1 MPSPAHHEPGNA
13 GPGLSMF
20 GYYLQ
25 LGLRS
30 LRRNPILTALM
41 VVGIGLGIAAS
52 MTTLTVLHL
61 MGSDPIPSKSDR
73 LHYVQ
78 LDNWSGDQP
87 YYDDGRP
94 PDQVTYRDAV
104 ALMEAGKADRQA
116 AMFKL
121 SMPIQPENPDVK
133 PFQSLGRVTYND
145 FFAMFEPRF
154 TYGGPWNSEQDK
166 GHARVVVL
174 SHDTNEKLFGGQ
186 DSVGKTVRMD
196 GTDYRVVGVLAD
208 WNLRFKYYDL
218 TNGAFT
224 DEDEFFMPFT
234 TAIDLQKRSTGNN
247 SCWRSPEGDGWQSYI
262 DSDCVWIQMWVELD
276 SPARLAE
283 YQGFL
288 DRYVGEQK
296 KLGRFPRPLNN
307 RLLDVNAWMQDQR
320 VVSRDVE
327 VQTGLAFAF
336 LIVCLVN
343 TIGLLLA
350 KFTRKA
356 GEIGLRR
363 ALGASRREVFTQF
376 LVESGVVGL
385 TGGVLGLM
393 LTGLGLLA
401 VRALYE
407 DYQSVAQLDW
417 TMVLV
422 TIVLAIVSALLA
434 GLYPTW
440 RACRVQPAAQLKV

>member
-1 MPSPAHHEPGNA
+1 
-13 GPGLSMF
+13 MF
-20 GYYLQ
+20 AYYLQ

-41 VVGIGLGIAAS
+41 VVGIALGIAAS
-52 MTTLTVLHL
+52 MTTLTVMHL
-61 MGSDPIPSKSDR
+61 MGSNPIPWKSDK

-78 LDNWSGDQP
+78 LDNWSADQP

-94 PDQVTYRDAV
+94 PDQVTYQDAV
-104 ALMEAGKADRQA
+104 ALMKAGKADKQA

-121 SMPIQPENPDVK
+121 SLPVQPENKDLK
-133 PFQSLGRVTYND
+133 PFQSLGRVTYTD
-145 FFAMFEPRF
+145 FFAMFEPKF
-154 TYGGPWNSEQDK
+154 KYGGAWNHDQDDS
-166 GHARVVVL
+166 HARVIVL
-174 SHDTNEKLFGGQ
+174 GKDINEKLFGGQ
-186 DSVGKTVRMD
+186 DSTGKSVRMN
-196 GTDYRVVGVLAD
+196 GIDYSIVGVLDA
-208 WNLRFKYYDL
+208 WNLRSRYYDL
-218 TNGAFT
+218 TNGAFA
-224 DEDEFFMPFT
+224 EPDEFFMPFT
-234 TAIDLQKRSTGNN
+234 TAIDLKQRASGNN
-247 SCWRSPEGDGWQSYI
+247 SCWKSPGGEGWDPYLA
-262 DSDCVWIQMWVELD
+262 SDCVWIQMWVQLD

-283 YQGFL
+283 YKSFL
-288 DRYVGEQK
+288 DNYVSEQK

-307 RLLDVNAWMQDQR
+307 RLLNVTEWMRDQQ

-336 LIVCLVN
+336 LVVCLVN

-350 KFTRKA
+350 KFTRKS

-385 TGGVLGLM
+385 SGGVLGLM
-393 LTGLGLLA
+393 LSGLGLLA
-401 VRALYE
+401 VRALYTE
-407 DYQSVAQLDW
+407 YKTVANLDW
-417 TMVLV
+417 AMVAT
-422 TIVLAIVSALLA
+422 TIVLAVVSALLA

>member
-1 MPSPAHHEPGNA
+1 
-13 GPGLSMF
+13 MF
-20 GYYLQ
+20 AYYLQ

-61 MGSDPIPSKSDR
+61 MGSNPIPWKSDK

-78 LDNWSGDQP
+78 LDNWSADDP
-87 YYDDGRP
+87 FFDDGRP

-104 ALMEAGKADRQA
+104 ALMEAGKADKQA

-121 SMPIQPENPDVK
+121 SLPIQPENKELK
-133 PFQSLGRVTYND
+133 PFQSLGRVTYAD

-154 TYGGPWNSEQDK
+154 KYGGAWNRDQDHS
-166 GHARVVVL
+166 HARVVVL
-174 SHDTNEKLFGGQ
+174 GKDINEKLFGGQ
-186 DSVGKTVRMD
+186 DSVGRTVRMN
-196 GTDYRVVGVLAD
+196 GVDYSIVGVLDD
-208 WNLRFKYYDL
+208 WKLHSKYYDL
-218 TNGAFT
+218 TVGAFS
-224 DEDEFFMPFT
+224 EPDEFFMPFT
-234 TAIDLQKRSTGNN
+234 TAIDLKQRASGNN
-247 SCWRSPEGDGWQSYI
+247 SCWKTPADGWDAYL
-262 DSDCVWIQMWVELD
+262 DSDCIWIQMWVQLD

-283 YQGFL
+283 YKSFL
-288 DRYVGEQK
+288 DSYVGEQK
-296 KLGRFPRPLNN
+296 KLGRFPRPINN
-307 RLLDVNAWMQDQR
+307 RLLDVTEWMRDQR
-320 VVSRDVE
+320 VISRDVE

-336 LIVCLVN
+336 LAVCLVN

-350 KFTRKA
+350 KFTRKS

-363 ALGASRREVFTQF
+363 ALGASRREVFAQF
-376 LVESGVVGL
+376 LIESGVVGL
-385 TGGVLGLM
+385 TGGFLGLL

-401 VRALYE
+401 VRALYTE
-407 DYQSVAQLDW
+407 YKTVAQLDW
-417 TMVLV
+417 SMIAT
-422 TIVLAIVSALLA
+422 TIVLAITSAVLA

>member
-1 MPSPAHHEPGNA
+1 
-13 GPGLSMF
+13 MF
-20 GYYLQ
+20 AYYLQ

-41 VVGIGLGIAAS
+41 VVGIALGIAAS

-61 MGSDPIPSKSDR
+61 MGSNPIPWKSDK

-94 PDQVTYRDAV
+94 PDQVTYQDAV
-104 ALMEAGKADRQA
+104 ALMKAAKADKQA

-121 SMPIQPENPDVK
+121 SMPVQPENKDLK
-133 PFQSLGRVTYND
+133 PFQALARVTYAD

-154 TYGGPWNSEQDK
+154 KYGAAWNHDQDE
-166 GHARVVVL
+166 GHARVIVL
-174 SHDTNEKLFGGQ
+174 GDEMNEKLFGGQ
-186 DSVGKTVRMD
+186 DSTGKSVRLN
-196 GTDYRVVGVLAD
+196 GIDYTVVGVLD
-208 WNLRFKYYDL
+208 KWKLRSRYYDL
-218 TNGAFT
+218 TNGSFA
-224 DEDEFFMPFT
+224 DPDEFFMPFT
-234 TAIDLQKRSTGNN
+234 TAIDLKQRSTGNN
-247 SCWRSPEGDGWQSYI
+247 SCWKSSGDGWDAYLA
-262 DSDCVWIQMWVELD
+262 SDCVWMQMWVQLD

-283 YQGFL
+283 YKSFL
-288 DRYVGEQK
+288 DNYVNEQK

-307 RLLDVNAWMQDQR
+307 RLLNVTEWMKDQK
-320 VVSRDVE
+320 VVSRDME

-336 LIVCLVN
+336 LAVCLVN

-350 KFTRKA
+350 KFTRKS

-363 ALGASRREVFTQF
+363 ALGASRRDVFTQF

-401 VRALYE
+401 VRALYTE
-407 DYQSVAQLDW
+407 YKTVASLDW
-417 TMVLV
+417 SMVAT
-422 TIVLAIVSALLA
+422 TILLAIASALLA

>member
-1 MPSPAHHEPGNA
+1 
-13 GPGLSMF
+13 MF
-20 GYYLQ
+20 AYYLQ

-41 VVGIGLGIAAS
+41 VAGIALGIAAS

-61 MGSDPIPSKSDR
+61 MGSNPIPWKSDK

-94 PDQVTYRDAV
+94 PDQVTYQDAV
-104 ALMEAGKADRQA
+104 ALMKAAKADKQA
-116 AMFKL
+116 AMYKL
-121 SMPIQPENPDVK
+121 SLPVQPENKDLK
-133 PFQSLGRVTYND
+133 PFQALARVTYAD

-154 TYGGPWNSEQDK
+154 KYGAPWNRDQDES
-166 GHARVVVL
+166 HARVIVL
-174 SHDTNEKLFGGQ
+174 GDEMNEKLFGGQ
-186 DSVGKTVRMD
+186 DSTGKSVRLD
-196 GTDYRVVGVLAD
+196 GIDYTVVGVLD
-208 WNLRFKYYDL
+208 KWKLRSRYYDL
-218 TNGAFT
+218 TNGAFA
-224 DEDEFFMPFT
+224 DPDEFFMPFT
-234 TAIDLQKRSTGNN
+234 TAIDLKQRSTGNN
-247 SCWRSPEGDGWQSYI
+247 SCWKSSGDGWDAYLA
-262 DSDCVWIQMWVELD
+262 SDCVWMQMWVQLD

-283 YQGFL
+283 YKAFL
-288 DRYVGEQK
+288 DNYVSEQK

-307 RLLDVNAWMQDQR
+307 RLLNVTEWMKDQQ
-320 VVSRDVE
+320 VVSRDME

-336 LIVCLVN
+336 LAVCLVN

-350 KFTRKA
+350 KFTRKS

-363 ALGASRREVFTQF
+363 ALGASRRDVFTQF

-401 VRALYE
+401 VRALYSE
-407 DYQSVAQLDW
+407 YKTVANLDW
-417 TMVLV
+417 AMVAT
-422 TIVLAIVSALLA
+422 TILLAIASALLA

>member
-1 MPSPAHHEPGNA
+1 
-13 GPGLSMF
+13 MF
-20 GYYLQ
+20 TYYLQ

-30 LRRNPILTALM
+30 LRRNPVLTALM
-41 VVGIGLGIAAS
+41 VVGIALGIAAS

-61 MGSDPIPSKSDR
+61 MGSDPIPWKSDK

-78 LDNWSGDQP
+78 LDNWSPDQP

-104 ALMEAGKADRQA
+104 ALMQAGKADKQA

-121 SMPIQPENPDVK
+121 SVPVQPANKDLK
-133 PFQSLGRVTYND
+133 PFQSLGRVTYAD

-154 TYGGPWNSEQDK
+154 KYGQAWNHDQDES
-166 GHARVVVL
+166 HARVVVL
-174 SHDTNEKLFGGQ
+174 GKDMNEKLFGGE
-186 DSVGKTVRMD
+186 DSTGKTVRLD
-196 GTDYRVVGVLAD
+196 GIDYSIVGVLDD
-208 WNLRFKYYDL
+208 WKLRSRYYDL
-218 TNGAFT
+218 TNGAFA
-224 DEDEFFMPFT
+224 EPDEFFMPFT
-234 TAIDLQKRSTGNN
+234 TAIDLKHRSSGNN
-247 SCWRSPEGDGWQSYI
+247 SCWKSSGNGWDAYL
-262 DSDCVWIQMWVELD
+262 DSDCIWIQMWVQLD
-276 SPARLAE
+276 TPARLAE
-283 YQGFL
+283 YHSFL
-288 DRYVGEQK
+288 DSYVSEQK

-307 RLLDVNAWMQDQR
+307 RLLDVTQWMRDQK

-327 VQTGLAFAF
+327 VQTGLGFAF
-336 LIVCLVN
+336 LAVCLVN

-385 TGGVLGLM
+385 SGGFLGLL
-393 LTGLGLLA
+393 LTGLGLIA
-401 VRALYE
+401 VRALYT
-407 DYQSVAQLDW
+407 DYKTVAHLDW
-417 TMVLV
+417 TMVAT
-422 TIVLAIVSALLA
+422 TILLAVVSAVLA

-440 RACRVQPAAQLKV
+440 RACSVQPAAQLKV

>member
-1 MPSPAHHEPGNA
+1 MSPSPNPQSRIPNPGMLA
-13 GPGLSMF
+13 
-20 GYYLQ
+20 YYLQ

-30 LRRNPILTALM
+30 LKRNPILTALM
-41 VVGIGLGIAAS
+41 VVGIALGIAAS

-61 MGSDPIPSKSDR
+61 MGSDPIPWKSDK

-78 LDNWSGDQP
+78 LDNWSPDQSF
-87 YYDDGRP
+87 YEDGRP

-104 ALMEAGKADRQA
+104 ALMQAGKADRQS

-121 SMPIQPENPDVK
+121 SLPIQPENKDLK
-133 PFQSLGRVTYND
+133 PFQSLGRVAYSD

-154 TYGGPWNSEQDK
+154 KYGAPWNRDQDES
-166 GHARVVVL
+166 HARVVVL
-174 SHDTNEKLFGGQ
+174 GKDMNEKLFGGQ
-186 DSVGKTVRMD
+186 DSTGRSMRMN
-196 GTDYRVVGVLAD
+196 GIDYTIVGVLDD
-208 WNLRFKYYDL
+208 WNLRSRYYDL
-218 TNGAFT
+218 TNGAFA
-224 DEDEFFMPFT
+224 DPDEFFMPFT
-234 TAIDLQKRSTGNN
+234 TALDLKQRSSGNN
-247 SCWRSPEGDGWQSYI
+247 SCWRSPGDGWDAYL
-262 DSDCVWIQMWVELD
+262 DSDCVWMQMWVELD

-283 YQGFL
+283 YKSFL
-288 DRYVGEQK
+288 DSYVNEQK

-307 RLLDVNAWMQDQR
+307 RLLDVNEWMEDQQ

-327 VQTGLAFAF
+327 VQTGLGFAF
-336 LIVCLVN
+336 LVVCLVN

-350 KFTRKA
+350 KFTRKS

-401 VRALYE
+401 VRALYTE
-407 DYQSVAQLDW
+407 YKTVASLDW
-417 TMVLV
+417 AMVAT
-422 TIVLAIVSALLA
+422 TIVLAVVSALLA